1 MEADL
6 ARLTVQRT
14 ELAVPHPS
22 GKLVCVA
29 CAHRCKLA
37 DGARGVCLVRGRSGD
52 ALTVPWGYTAGV
64 AIDPIEKKPFFH
76 LLPGARALSFGM
88 LGCDLHC
95 AYCQNWFTSQ
105 ALRDERASADAE
117 PVNPEGLV
125 AAAVA
130 RRCDVITSTY
140 NEPLI
145 TSEWSHDVF
154 VRARAAGLVTT
165 FVSNGHAT
173 PEALDYLAPVIDAYK
188 VDLKSFSPKTY
199 AALGGKLQA
208 VLDTISGLVARG
220 VWVEVVTLVVP
231 GLNDSADELRDIA
244 SFLAAVSR
252 DLPWHVT
259 AFHPDYRMTDPP
271 ATPARTL
278 IQAVDAGREA
288 GLSYV
293 YAGNLPGR
301 VGHLEDTRCPTC
313 DAALVRRSGF
323 TVHEVRITADGT
335 GPSCGAAIAG
345 RGRKARPAVATR
357 RGAERQR
364 RRGETAR
371 AAPVSRTSAPLLP
384 CSSAGGLRKSG
395 GRWSGAPKVVPF
407 RARRWLP
414 SASPRSP
421 SRVSSPSPEG
431 SSCPSPGP

>member
-1 MEADL
+1 MESKLDHL
-6 ARLTVQRT
+6 AAARK
-14 ELAVPHPS
+14 ELAVAHPS

-105 ALRDERASADAE
+105 ALRDARASVDAE
-117 PVNPEGLV
+117 PVAPEALV
-125 AAAVA
+125 AAALA
-130 RRCDVITSTY
+130 RHCDVITSTY

-145 TSEWSHDVF
+145 TAEWAHDVF
-154 VRARAAGLVTT
+154 SLARAAGLVTS

-173 PEALDYLAPVIDAYK
+173 PEVLDYLAPIVDAYK
-188 VDLKSFSPKTY
+188 VDLKSFSQKTY

-231 GLNDSADELRDIA
+231 GLNDTPGELRDIA
-244 SFLAAVSR
+244 AFIAGVSPEI
-252 DLPWHVT
+252 PWHVT
-259 AFHPDYRMTDPP
+259 AFRPEYRLSGPP
-271 ATPARTL
+271 ATPVRTL
-278 IQAVDAGREA
+278 IAAEETGRAA
-288 GLSYV
+288 GLDFV

-301 VGHLEDTRCPTC
+301 VGGLEDTRCPACGTV
-313 DAALVRRSGF
+313 LVRRSGF
-323 TVHEVRITADGT
+323 AVHEMRVTDAGT
-335 GPSCGAAIAG
+335 CPSCGAAIAG
-345 RGRKARPAVATR
+345 RWHKRS
-357 RGAERQR
+357 RGS
-364 RRGETAR
+364 GVR
-371 AAPVSRTSAPLLP
+371 AQ
-384 CSSAGGLRKSG
+384 
-395 GRWSGAPKVVPF
+395 
-407 RARRWLP
+407 
-414 SASPRSP
+414 
-421 SRVSSPSPEG
+421 
-431 SSCPSPGP
+431 